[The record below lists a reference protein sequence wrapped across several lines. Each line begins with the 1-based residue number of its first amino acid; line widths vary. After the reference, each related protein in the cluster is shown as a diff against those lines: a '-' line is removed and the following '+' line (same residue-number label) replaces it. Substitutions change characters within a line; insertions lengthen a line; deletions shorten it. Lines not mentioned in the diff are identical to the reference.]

1 MELSVWSRLH
11 ESLRERLLR
20 LGAGHPLLRFAI
32 RLQARAHGFGF
43 SIWDGQLTLSKG
55 NRQILLPESHYPVI
69 PSVVHIW
76 DLVFETVEPE
86 MKGEKAI
93 LDFSKPGLHR
103 YRKSGVSLWSPGLV
117 EEDSMDAYTA
127 AYQPQPGD
135 VVWDVGAHGGVT
147 SYLLAQMVGPT
158 GKVFAFE
165 PDDHTYEYLLRNIG
179 LHKLE
184 NVVPVKKALAGK
196 TGIAPFSMDG
206 TVGAGIA
213 GFVQCTDK
221 DKVREVETLSF
232 ADACG
237 EFGIPTFVK
246 MDVEGVEADVIQGA
260 LPFLKEHPVRLAI
273 ETEHRVGGEFTS
285 VPITRMLRGI
295 GYSVS
300 SSSVDGVQFTWAG
313 PGRS

>member
-1 MELSVWSRLH
+1 MQLSVTSSLY
-11 ESLRERLLR
+11 ESLRERLLS
-20 LGAGHPLLRFAI
+20 LGAAHPLLRFFI
-32 RLQARAHGFGF
+32 RLQARRNGFEFVESEGRL
-43 SIWDGQLTLSKG
+43 SLSKG
-55 NRQILLPESHYPVI
+55 NREILLPESHYPVV

-86 MKGEKAI
+86 IRGEKAI

-135 VVWDVGAHGGVT
+135 VVWDAGAHGGVT
-147 SYLLAQMVGPT
+147 SYFLSQMVGPA

-165 PDDHTYEYLLRNIG
+165 PDDHTYEYLLRNIE

-196 TGIAPFSMDG
+196 TGVAAFSMDG

-213 GFVQCTDK
+213 GFVQCADK
-221 DKVREVETLSF
+221 QKVREVETISF
-232 ADACG
+232 ADACS

-246 MDVEGVEADVIQGA
+246 MDVEGVEADVIQAA

-273 ETEHRVGGEFTS
+273 ETEHRVAREFTS
-285 VPITRMLRGI
+285 VPITRMLTGI

-300 SSSVDGVQFTWAG
+300 SSSIDGVRFTWAG

>member
-1 MELSVWSRLH
+1 MELFVWSRLH

-43 SIWDGQLTLSKG
+43 SISDRQLTLSKG

-86 MKGEKAI
+86 MKGDKAI

-237 EFGIPTFVK
+237 GSVFPLSSRWMSKVWKRMSFT
-246 MDVEGVEADVIQGA
+246 A
-260 LPFLKEHPVRLAI
+260 L
-273 ETEHRVGGEFTS
+273 S
-285 VPITRMLRGI
+285 
-295 GYSVS
+295 
-300 SSSVDGVQFTWAG
+300 
-313 PGRS
+313 RS

>member
-1 MELSVWSRLH
+1 MQLSVTSSLH
-11 ESLRERLLR
+11 ESLRERLLG
-20 LGAGHPLLRFAI
+20 LGATHPLLRFSI
-32 RLQARAHGFGF
+32 RLQARANGFGF
-43 SIWDGQLTLSKG
+43 ATSEGQLKLSKG
-55 NRQILLPESHYPVI
+55 NRQILLPESHYPVV

-76 DLVFETVEPE
+76 DLLFETVEPDIQ
-86 MKGEKAI
+86 GEKAI

-117 EEDSMDAYTA
+117 EEDSMEAYTA

-135 VVWDVGAHGGVT
+135 VIWDVGAHGGVT
-147 SYLLAQMVGPT
+147 SYFLSQMVGPT

-165 PDDHTYEYLLRNIG
+165 PDDHTHEYLLRNIE
-179 LHKLE
+179 LQKLE
-184 NVVPVKKALAGK
+184 NVIPVKKALAGK
-196 TGIAPFSMDG
+196 TGTAAFSMDG

-221 DKVREVETLSF
+221 QSVREVETLSF
-232 ADACG
+232 ADACK

-246 MDVEGVEADVIQGA
+246 MDIEGVEAKVIEAA

-273 ETEHRVGGEFTS
+273 ETEHRVDREFTS
-285 VPITRMLRGI
+285 VPITRMLTGI

-300 SSSVDGVQFTWAG
+300 SSSVDGVRFTWAE
-313 PGRS
+313 PGR

>member
-1 MELSVWSRLH
+1 MQLPVTSRLY

-20 LGAGHPLLRFAI
+20 LGAAHPLLRFSI
-32 RLQARAHGFGF
+32 RLQARRNGFEFVESEGR
-43 SIWDGQLTLSKG
+43 LALSKDH
-55 NRQILLPESHYPVI
+55 RQILLPESHYPVV

-76 DLVFETVEPE
+76 DLIFETVEPE
-86 MKGEKAI
+86 IKGETAV

-127 AYQPQPGD
+127 VYQPQPGD
-135 VVWDVGAHGGVT
+135 VVWDAGAHGGVT
-147 SYLLAQMVGPT
+147 SYFLSQMVGPA

-165 PDDHTYEYLLRNIG
+165 PDDHTYEYLLRNIE

-196 TGIAPFSMDG
+196 TGTAPFSMDG

-213 GFVQCTDK
+213 GFVQCADK
-221 DKVREVETLSF
+221 QKVREVETISF
-232 ADACG
+232 ADACS

-273 ETEHRVGGEFTS
+273 ETEHRIDREFTS
-285 VPITRMLRGI
+285 VPITRMLTEI

-300 SSSVDGVQFTWAG
+300 SSSIDGVRFTWAE
-313 PGRS
+313 PGR